1 MVAKLLMRH
10 IQAHL
15 PQIIRPNQTRFIT
28 KRNILDNI
36 FLERDA
42 MESEQKLVLL
52 LLDFEK
58 AFNKINWDFLFIV
71 FHVLGFSEWW
81 VLWVSTLYKS
91 TSSIQIN
98 GESGLPFFLSRLVWQ
113 GCPLSLY
120 LFILATNVFKYVL
133 YNLWTMGCKVSD
145 YPIVGFF
152 EINHLPTILYFIWK
166 VQLRI
171 WFCITIGEK
180 FN

>member
-1 MVAKLLMRH
+1 MRH

-71 FHVLGFSEWW
+71 FHVLGFSE
-81 VLWVSTLYKS
+81 
-91 TSSIQIN
+91 
-98 GESGLPFFLSRLVWQ
+98 
-113 GCPLSLY
+113 
-120 LFILATNVFKYVL
+120 
-133 YNLWTMGCKVSD
+133 
-145 YPIVGFF
+145 
-152 EINHLPTILYFIWK
+152 
-166 VQLRI
+166 
-171 WFCITIGEK
+171 
-180 FN
+180 